1 MISPQLVSAAN
12 ALAETMELAERTDT
26 TSEILQQLTPL
37 LGIGLAHTH
46 RDLLLWLWRD
56 Q

>member
-1 MISPQLVSAAN
+1 MISPQLLIAAS
-12 ALAETMELAERTDT
+12 ALAETLELAERNGT
-26 TSEILQQLTPL
+26 TTEIIQQLTPL
-37 LGIGLAHTH
+37 LGVGLAHAQ